1 MNKEYLAQT
10 YKRMDLVIESGQ
22 GTWLQDSKG
31 EKYLDMVSGIAV
43 NALGHN
49 HPALVKTIKEQS
61 EKMLHVSNL
70 YWTKE
75 QADLSERL
83 ISLSDHAK
91 VFFCNSGSEAV
102 EGAIKTAKKYG
113 QLKSSS
119 KKKIICFDQS
129 FHGRTIGALSL
140 TAQKKYQMYFEPL
153 MSDVIVCA
161 YNELD
166 DLDAY
171 ELDEVCGIIVEP
183 IQGEGGIQVAD
194 QSFLEGL
201 RKICN
206 THDILLIFDEV
217 QCGAGRLGTFF
228 AYESFGVVPDIVCMA
243 KGLGGGVP
251 IGAFILNDLAD
262 VLDYGDHGCTYGG
275 NPFVC
280 AVSKTVVDIVSQ
292 PSFLETVKE
301 KSNYLISGLENLMDS
316 HETIQE
322 VRGKGLMLGLL
333 LNRPA
338 IDIIQQAVAENVL
351 TVSAGED
358 VLRIVP
364 PLNITY
370 DEMDLFLEKLG
381 CILNSL

>member
-1 MNKEYLAQT
+1 MNKGYLAQT

-83 ISLSDHAK
+83 ISLSNHAK
-91 VFFCNSGSEAV
+91 IFFCNSGSEAV

-119 KKKIICFDQS
+119 KKKVICFDQS

-166 DLDAY
+166 DLDSH

-217 QCGAGRLGTFF
+217 QCGAGRMGTFF

-280 AVSKTVVDIVSQ
+280 AVSTTVVDIVSQ
-292 PSFLETVKE
+292 PSFLQTVKE
-301 KSNYLISGLENLMDS
+301 KSNYLINGLENLMDS

-338 IDIIQQAVAENVL
+338 IDIIQQAAAKNVL

-370 DEMDLFLEKLG
+370 DEMDLFLKKMKG
-381 CILNSL
+381 ILNSL

>member
-1 MNKEYLAQT
+1 M
-10 YKRMDLVIESGQ
+10 
-22 GTWLQDSKG
+22 
-31 EKYLDMVSGIAV
+31 
-43 NALGHN
+43 
-49 HPALVKTIKEQS
+49 
-61 EKMLHVSNL
+61 
-70 YWTKE
+70 
-75 QADLSERL
+75 
-83 ISLSDHAK
+83 
-91 VFFCNSGSEAV
+91 
-102 EGAIKTAKKYG
+102 
-113 QLKSSS
+113 
-119 KKKIICFDQS
+119 
-129 FHGRTIGALSL
+129 SL

-161 YNELD
+161 YNELE
-166 DLDAY
+166 DLGRYD
-171 ELDEVCGIIVEP
+171 LNEVCGIIVEP

-201 RKICN
+201 RKICY

-217 QCGAGRLGTFF
+217 QCGAGRMGTFF

-251 IGAFILNDLAD
+251 IGAFILNDMAD
-262 VLDYGDHGCTYGG
+262 VLEYGDHGCTYGG

-280 AVSKTVVDIVSQ
+280 AVSNTVVDIVSQ

-301 KSNYLISGLENLMDS
+301 KSNYLISGLEDLMDG
-316 HETIQE
+316 HKTIQE
-322 VRGKGLMLGLL
+322 IRGKGLMLGLL

-338 IDIIQQAVAENVL
+338 GEIIERSAAENVL

-370 DEMDLFLEKLG
+370 DEIDLFLKK
-381 CILNSL
+381 

>member
-1 MNKEYLAQT
+1 MNKGYLAQT

-49 HPALVKTIKEQS
+49 HPSVVKTIKEQS

-161 YNELD
+161 YNELE
-166 DLDAY
+166 DLGRYD
-171 ELDEVCGIIVEP
+171 LNEVCGIIVEP

-201 RKICN
+201 RKICY

-217 QCGAGRLGTFF
+217 QCGAGRMGTFLLMNPSVLCLILSVWQRVLVA
-228 AYESFGVVPDIVCMA
+228 AYP
-243 KGLGGGVP
+243 L
-251 IGAFILNDLAD
+251 
-262 VLDYGDHGCTYGG
+262 VLLY
-275 NPFVC
+275 
-280 AVSKTVVDIVSQ
+280 
-292 PSFLETVKE
+292 
-301 KSNYLISGLENLMDS
+301 
-316 HETIQE
+316 
-322 VRGKGLMLGLL
+322 
-333 LNRPA
+333 
-338 IDIIQQAVAENVL
+338 
-351 TVSAGED
+351 
-358 VLRIVP
+358 
-364 PLNITY
+364 
-370 DEMDLFLEKLG
+370 
-381 CILNSL
+381 

>member
-1 MNKEYLAQT
+1 MNKGYLAQT

-22 GTWLQDSKG
+22 GIWLQDNKG

-49 HPALVKTIKEQS
+49 HPSIVKTIKEQS

-75 QADLSERL
+75 QVNLSEKL

-119 KKKIICFDQS
+119 KKKVICFDQS

-217 QCGAGRLGTFF
+217 QCGAGRMGTFF

-262 VLDYGDHGCTYGG
+262 ILDYGDHGCTYGG

-292 PSFLETVKE
+292 PSFLEMVKE
-301 KSNYLISGLENLMDS
+301 KSNYLISGLEHLMDS